1 MAKYRKAS
9 EKTIKAGKGVSTDNL
24 SLAEAKEYFN
34 ERSKETGAKRFR
46 HKGQVYDL
54 QGNKITEGRSSGG
67 SSSAETKAP
76 TRPKA
81 NPTRK
86 PGGARPEGK
95 AAGMPAGKDDKKP
108 ESPGKRGEVSPGVVA
123 AMGAGAVAAGV
134 AASRSGRGNGKAETT
149 RRAKDTKPYNPT
161 YSGRGKAPKGFQGR
175 MKTDVAKPAVR
186 GGTRAIGG
194 NPAADLRGGRILKM
208 PDVLELQ
215 FMNKGGMVKKPAKTY
230 KK

>member
-1 MAKYRKAS
+1 MSKNPKYRPAS
-9 EKTIKAGKGVSTDNL
+9 EKTIKAGKGKSTDEL
-24 SLAEAKEYFN
+24 SFKDALEYFQN
-34 ERSKETGAKRFR
+34 RGKETGSKKFR
-46 HKGQVYDL
+46 YKGEVYDL
-54 QGNKITEGRSSGG
+54 SGKKVEKSAPAKTEDKPS
-67 SSSAETKAP
+67 

-95 AAGMPAGKDDKKP
+95 AAGMPAGKDSKKS

-123 AMGAGAVAAGV
+123 AMGAGAIAAGV
-134 AASRSGRGNGKAETT
+134 AASRSGRGNGKAETA

-161 YSGRGKAPKGFQGR
+161 YSGRGKAPEGFQGR

-194 NPAADLRGGRILKM
+194 NPAADLRGGRIVKM

>member
-1 MAKYRKAS
+1 
-9 EKTIKAGKGVSTDNL
+9 
-24 SLAEAKEYFN
+24 
-34 ERSKETGAKRFR
+34 
-46 HKGQVYDL
+46 
-54 QGNKITEGRSSGG
+54 
-67 SSSAETKAP
+67 
-76 TRPKA
+76 
-81 NPTRK
+81 
-86 PGGARPEGK
+86 
-95 AAGMPAGKDDKKP
+95 MPAGKDNKKS

-134 AASRSGRGNGKAETT
+134 AASRSGRG
-149 RRAKDTKPYNPT
+149 
-161 YSGRGKAPKGFQGR
+161 KAPEGFQGR

-194 NPAADLRGGRILKM
+194 NPAADLRGGRIVKM